1 MLDNRPPRVKM
12 TQLKEA
18 LMSKLRSLV
27 LLLVLCAVALPQTK
41 ILLYDFEARGVD
53 VSVIKTNTQV
63 MRDALNGTYKYVVVD
78 PAPGTFCYNVLAA
91 ADSAKKYSAAQVLV
105 GNIMTIGGKQWLTYQ
120 LVDATSS
127 TVMLADK
134 FELPPMD
141 EFPTMADRIAASIVE
156 RRPYSETVEP
166 ERMTSSEANPQ
177 FKHPRKPYAG
187 VFLTAGYMFEMRQRP
202 YSVINDTTY
211 YMSTNLVNLN
221 LAVSFETQQMLTML
235 QLGLLRGIHSEQ
247 DLSFDVIGNYVMGK
261 GDFSPFIGGGIGIT
275 RFSWDGG
282 NNNDGLNVSAGV
294 GMLALRTYYFRILAA
309 AYANYTFAS
318 NDWAGVPGT
327 RNVPGVRVMFG
338 VSSPSL
344 GPDATVKMGPGCV
357 GAAIGGFFLTG
368 LIIALVS

>member
-1 MLDNRPPRVKM
+1 
-12 TQLKEA
+12 
-18 LMSKLRSLV
+18 MSKLRSLT
-27 LLLVLCAVALPQTK
+27 LLLVLYAVALPQTK

-63 MRDALNGTYKYVVVD
+63 IRDALNGTYKYVVVD

-91 ADSAKKYSAAQVLV
+91 ADSAKRYNAAQVLV

-127 TVMLADK
+127 AVMLADK

-166 ERMTSSEANPQ
+166 ERMISSEVSPQ
-177 FKHPRKPYAG
+177 FRHPRKPYAG
-187 VFLTAGYMFEMRQRP
+187 VFLTAGYLFQMRQRP
-202 YSVINDTTY
+202 YSFVVDTTNDDTTFQ

-221 LAVSFETQQMLTML
+221 LAVSFETQQMLTLL

-247 DLSFDVIGNYVMGK
+247 DLSFDVIANYVMGK
-261 GDFSPFIGGGIGIT
+261 GDFAPFVGGGIGIT
-275 RFSWDGG
+275 RFSWEGG
-282 NNNDGLNVSAGV
+282 NNNDGLNVSAGA
-294 GMLALRTYYFRILAA
+294 GMLALRTYYFRIMAA
-309 AYANYTFAS
+309 AYVNYNFAS
-318 NDWAGVPGT
+318 NDWAGAHGT

-344 GPDATVKMGPGCV
+344 GPDATLKMGPGCV

-368 LIIALVS
+368 LVIALVS

>member
-1 MLDNRPPRVKM
+1 
-12 TQLKEA
+12 
-18 LMSKLRSLV
+18 MSKLRSMV
-27 LLLVLCAVALPQTK
+27 VLLVLCAAATAQTK

-63 MRDALNGTYKYVVVD
+63 MRDALNATYKYIVVD

-91 ADSAKKYSAAQVLV
+91 ADSAKKYGAGQALI

-127 TVMLADK
+127 TVLLADK
-134 FELPPMD
+134 LELPPID
-141 EFPTMADRIAASIVE
+141 EFPTMSDRIAASIVE
-156 RRPYSETVEP
+156 RKPYSETVEP
-166 ERMTSSEANPQ
+166 EKMTSAEVNPQ

-202 YSVINDTTY
+202 FAVINDTTY

-247 DLSFDVIGNYVMGK
+247 DLSFDVLSNYVMGK
-261 GDFSPFIGGGIGIT
+261 GDFAPFVGGGIGIT
-275 RFSWDGG
+275 RFSWEGG
-282 NNNDGLNVSAGV
+282 NNNDGLNLSAGV
-294 GMLALRTYYFRILAA
+294 GVLALRTYYFRILAA

-318 NDWAGVPGT
+318 NDWAGVHGT
-327 RNVPGVRVMFG
+327 KNVPGVRVMFG

-357 GAAIGGFFLTG
+357 GAAIGGECGDAEAGVKIFRG
-368 LIIALVS
+368 CRSK